1 MQLRWYRNG
10 LMTMFAAVLLVGCTS
25 QATEEPSEPL
35 PPDET
40 SASSVTRAPVEP
52 NIRRHVD
59 SEGNPLNPSTGDP
72 LTRVFYFDF
81 DRAVLRPDSLAAL
94 EQHAVHLRDNPDSR
108 AVIEGHTDERGTREY
123 NMALGER
130 RADAVRTFLVTSGV
144 RRAQLEVVS
153 YGEERP
159 INPASNEQAW
169 SLNRRAELIY
179 R

>member
-1 MQLRWYRNG
+1 MQLRSCRHLFALVFAG
-10 LMTMFAAVLLVGCTS
+10 LILAGCAGQAAM
-25 QATEEPSEPL
+25 EEPPEPL
-35 PPDET
+35 PPDE
-40 SASSVTRAPVEP
+40 SAEVTRTPAEP

-59 SEGNPLNPSTGDP
+59 SEGNPLNPSTGEP

-94 EQHAVHLRDNPDSR
+94 ELHASHLRENPDQR

-130 RADAVRTFLVTSGV
+130 RADAVRTFLVSSGV

-159 INPASNEQAW
+159 VNSASNESAW
-169 SLNRRAELIY
+169 SLNRRAELVY